1 MMQKTFEKVLMPVA
15 AKLGNNIVL
24 KSLRDGF
31 LIITPLIIV
40 TSIFLLIGNFPIPG
54 WSEFWIKIC
63 GPQFPEWFSAV
74 SNSVFSFTGILSAI
88 AIAYAYGK
96 NRGLNPIQAGMVSF
110 ISFLILTPTSF
121 KVGKQVVSA
130 VQTQYVGPNGIF
142 LGLIIALISV
152 EVYRFAVK
160 KNWTIKMPEGVPPA
174 VTQSFDALIP
184 SALVIL
190 LFFLIRIIFSLT
202 SFQTAY
208 NFIYTVL
215 QSPLKHVGISLPSVL
230 LYNFLASFLWFF
242 GINGPT
248 ITNSVWQPIFFVAT
262 QDNLKAFQ
270 NHTAL
275 PHIYTQ
281 PFIDL
286 FTTYGGGGSTLALLI
301 VVFAICRSKRI
312 RELGKL
318 AILPGIFGINEPV
331 IFGLP
336 IVLNPV
342 IVIPFILCPVL
353 NTFISGV
360 VMKLGWVA

>member
-1 MMQKTFEKVLMPVA
+1 M
-15 AKLGNNIVL
+15 
-24 KSLRDGF
+24 
-31 LIITPLIIV
+31 
-40 TSIFLLIGNFPIPG
+40 
-54 WSEFWIKIC
+54 
-63 GPQFPEWFSAV
+63 
-74 SNSVFSFTGILSAI
+74 
-88 AIAYAYGK
+88 
-96 NRGLNPIQAGMVSF
+96 
-110 ISFLILTPTSF
+110 
-121 KVGKQVVSA
+121 
-130 VQTQYVGPNGIF
+130 QTQYVGPNGIF